1 MKTQLFTNRVMAF
14 MMPLMNTIMNGL
26 MLAVYW
32 IGTYLIDAAGLKDKL
47 TVLSN
52 MVVFSN
58 YSVQVIMSF
67 LLMSMVF
74 VLWPRADVSA
84 QRIMEVLDT
93 EPIVENGTK
102 TAADV
107 AKTGQRG
114 TVEFRNGSFTYPDSR
129 EAMLEG
135 SIFTAEQGQTV
146 AFIGSTGSGKSSLI
160 SLVPRFYDTSQGQV
174 LVDGVDVRDVSLAS
188 LRDAIGI
195 VPQDV

>member
-1 MKTQLFTNRVMAF
+1 MAF

-47 TVLSN
+47 TVFSN

-114 TVEFRNGSFTYPDSR
+114 TVEFRNVSFTYPDSR

-135 SIFTAEQGQTV
+135 IKLHRRAGPDGGV
-146 AFIGSTGSGKSSLI
+146 HRLHR
-160 SLVPRFYDTSQGQV
+160 LRQV
-174 LVDGVDVRDVSLAS
+174 VSYQSRAAL
-188 LRDAIGI
+188 L
-195 VPQDV
+195 

>member
-1 MKTQLFTNRVMAF
+1 
-14 MMPLMNTIMNGL
+14 
-26 MLAVYW
+26 
-32 IGTYLIDAAGLKDKL
+32 
-47 TVLSN
+47 

-114 TVEFRNGSFTYPDSR
+114 TVGIPQRQLHLPGFARGDAGRHQLHRRAGPDGGVHRLHRLRQVVSYQSR
-129 EAMLEG
+129 AAL
-135 SIFTAEQGQTV
+135 
-146 AFIGSTGSGKSSLI
+146 L
-160 SLVPRFYDTSQGQV
+160 
-174 LVDGVDVRDVSLAS
+174 
-188 LRDAIGI
+188 
-195 VPQDV
+195 